1 MAFDVS
7 ALASYTKDNEDSLVI
22 ASIFGAK
29 TQQLIQSEGTI
40 MADVKSAEQINQLS
54 TDAIFQAGGTCGFTS
69 SGTTTFTRRALT
81 VGKFKVNE
89 SLCPKSLEAKY
100 TQLKLKAGSRPQ
112 DVNFF
117 QTAYTGSKASVIA
130 AQLETATWQGDT
142 ASGNVNLNKFD
153 GFIKLI
159 DASGSATAANTATW
173 VTGGQVTNAGG
184 GFKESNVYD
193 AVNAMWKA
201 LPKNIMGKNDIRVF
215 VGWDIF
221 NLYISKLTAL
231 NLFAYTAK
239 GSEVSEDGG
248 EIIIPGTN
256 YKLTAVHGLT
266 GTNRMFSMRTSNMYL
281 GCDILGEEDRWEIFY
296 AKEADEVRFVS
307 EWKLGVQVAFPN
319 EIVQFTLA

>member
-7 ALASYTKDNEDSLVI
+7 ALANYTKDNEDLLVTQ
-22 ASIFGAK
+22 SIFGAK
-29 TQQLIQSEGTI
+29 TQKLIQSEGTI
-40 MADVKSAEQINQLS
+40 LAEVKSAEQINS
-54 TDAIFQAGGTCGFTS
+54 VDTDAIFQAGGTCGFTS
-69 SGTTTFTRRALT
+69 SGTTTFTRRSLT

-112 DVNFF
+112 AIPFEE
-117 QTAYTGSKASVIA
+117 TYTGRKASIIA
-130 AQLETATWQGDT
+130 AQLETAIWQGDT
-142 ASGNVNLNKFD
+142 GSGNVNLNKFD

-159 DASGSATAANTATW
+159 DAAAAATAANTTAF
-173 VTGGQVTNAGG
+173 VASGQITNAGG
-184 GFKESNVYD
+184 GFKESNVVD
-193 AVNAMWKA
+193 GVNAMWKA
-201 LPKNIMGKNDIRVF
+201 LPKNIMGKDDIRVF

-221 NLYISKLTAL
+221 NLFVAKQVNL
-231 NLFAYTAK
+231 NLFHYQPS
-239 GSEVSEDGG
+239 GSEVGENGG
-248 EIIIPGTN
+248 EIVIPGTN

-266 GTNRMFSMRTSNMYL
+266 GTNRMFAMRTSNMYL